1 MSSNLHHTRRLAA
14 IVIAITAA
22 ACSKAEPGA
31 GASAPAAETAARSPA
46 AAAPGDASA
55 AAPHAGAPAST
66 QAAAPAR
73 AALATSAEGL
83 PTVELEKDLLVREL
97 GPGVHVIT
105 HSHPWPA
112 NALLVEMAS
121 GELVLCDPTYTP
133 AAMRRVLEW
142 AKGRF
147 GERRITAI
155 NTHFHVDRIGGNAAL
170 VERGIPVHGSDL
182 TAKTLAERGAA
193 HRAWVRANVEDKAIA
208 AELNAQKDVPPDH
221 LFSAAEGLT
230 LRFGGEEVL
239 VRYPGPGHAPDN
251 VVVFFPSRGLLFG
264 GCLVGAGE
272 RIGNTADADLG
283 RWGDAIREVQRLQP
297 KVVIPGHGDR
307 YDAGLLE
314 HTLKLLAEAKR

>member
-1 MSSNLHHTRRLAA
+1 MISHHSRRLAA

-31 GASAPAAETAARSPA
+31 GASAPAAQTAAQAPA
-46 AAAPGDASA
+46 AAAQ
-55 AAPHAGAPAST
+55 AGAPAAA
-66 QAAAPAR
+66 QGAAPAK

-83 PTVELEKDLLVREL
+83 PTVELEKDLVVREL

-121 GELVLCDPTYTP
+121 GDLVLCDPTYTP

-193 HRAWVRANVEDKAIA
+193 HRAWVQANVEDRAVA
-208 AELNAQKDVPPDH
+208 AELAAQRDVPPDH
-221 LFSAAEGLT
+221 LFPAAQGLT